1 MRLIFIVFISI
12 CLANKTLVI
21 LERNEDQQKFSQ
33 FIELLKKNGD
43 EVEIINKMT
52 LFQLFENGE
61 KKYSNVILLTPHYT
75 FKKVSVKEFIQFIDN
90 GGNMVITVGKKY
102 EDGYKQLLY
111 SLDMEVDSNGSNV
124 VDEKHTVKIGEFEMI
139 FSNNVHNNQN
149 IFNQRIQ
156 NILFSGIGLY
166 LPPSPFTSSLLKAQ
180 NSASTSLFPNV
191 SFAQETNI
199 TLVASLQARN
209 NARIIVSGSSLLFS
223 NIAFDSVIEH
233 PSLNLIKSDNKKFTE
248 NIIDWVLQRRC
259 VIRMKNI
266 HWEKINGVKEVDYD
280 HQLVINDTIK
290 VNVELEQL
298 DQGNYVPFN
307 VDDLQIEFKLLDPV
321 IVKNFKRIDNGKYE
335 VIVQTPDKFG
345 VYTMIINYRRPFLSY
360 LEYKETIPLRTF
372 RLTQVDRFLTG
383 AYPFYAAC
391 ASMAVGFIVFSFI
404 YLNQIEK
411 KEIKQD

>member
-1 MRLIFIVFISI
+1 
-12 CLANKTLVI
+12 
-21 LERNEDQQKFSQ
+21 
-33 FIELLKKNGD
+33 
-43 EVEIINKMT
+43 
-52 LFQLFENGE
+52 
-61 KKYSNVILLTPHYT
+61 
-75 FKKVSVKEFIQFIDN
+75 
-90 GGNMVITVGKKY
+90 
-102 EDGYKQLLY
+102 
-111 SLDMEVDSNGSNV
+111 MEVDSNGSNV

-180 NSASTSLFPNV
+180 DSASTSLFPNV

-391 ASMAVGFIVFSFI
+391 ASMAIGFIVFSFI